1 MNMLTVVT
9 FAPLLGA
16 LIILCLPKEKTREIQ
31 AVAFA
36 FAGISLIASLAMLP
50 GFSRAT
56 HEMQFVER
64 FAWIPSFGV
73 QYFMG
78 VDGLSFPLVLLTTFM
93 CVIGLVG
100 SLGIE
105 NRVKEG
111 SIAAHFNSR
120 LMEIRSTEVI
130 VEAVPHE
137 GSSDGFSTEVP
148 HDGSRAIA
156 ATATGVR
163 LPWPTR

>member
-16 LIILCLPKEKTREIQ
+16 LIILCLPKEKTRAIQ

-105 NRVKEG
+105 NRVKEY
-111 SIAAHFNSR
+111 FFWF
-120 LMEIRSTEVI
+120 LVL
-130 VEAVPHE
+130 EAGMIGGFCALDLILFYAFWELTLVPM
-137 GSSDGFSTEVP
+137 
-148 HDGSRAIA
+148 
-156 ATATGVR
+156 
-163 LPWPTR
+163 